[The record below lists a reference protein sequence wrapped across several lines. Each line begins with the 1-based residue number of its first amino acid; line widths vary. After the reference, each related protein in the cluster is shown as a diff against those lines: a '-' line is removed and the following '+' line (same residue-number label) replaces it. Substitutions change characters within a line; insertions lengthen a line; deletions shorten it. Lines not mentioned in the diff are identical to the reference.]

1 MMMRSLLPFL
11 FLLLG
16 ISKSLSA
23 DPLLYFGGNDNN
35 VVEYTDWLSQNQAL
49 YPKSIFLSTDV
60 DESLGIAVHWSI
72 LDDEIHI
79 AVAARA
85 TGWVGFG
92 IAEAGGMLGADIVY
106 FTAATGELVDAHV
119 LDQYAQPIP
128 DDCQSWTLVDSFV
141 GEDFTI
147 FEGVRLLDTGDPQDR
162 IFFNEGSPLI
172 STTRVIGAWGDH
184 PGISYHGSTNRVR
197 GAVRFFGEGDERAL
211 FAETMSFEAEA
222 SFDIVARSYTIPKTD
237 TTYALFCYSVND
249 LTNNGGVPL
258 NERLHIIGL
267 EPVINRETA
276 KHVHHMVLTGSPV
289 PWNGDASECENFP
302 RMEFVYMAA
311 KGEVPLNLPPEVG
324 SVLGVG
330 GFLSFQLEI
339 HYDNRW
345 LDDAMDSSGVRLYW
359 TRNLRQY
366 DLGIMPM
373 ADPLFGLNGF
383 PVGGPN
389 GGLDRHEFLCPTSCT
404 EFAMQQNVTV
414 IREYLHMHEQGAR
427 MYNEMIRDGQVVH
440 TANVDYFD
448 YPQQGIFSVI
458 QDPYTLMPGD
468 TFRTTCQYKTPREWK
483 FGIGSQEEMCIAF
496 VWYYPKQFGFGIFPL
511 TCGMFFGDL
520 YGIRECEEIH
530 SQRTLN
536 DEAELGRL
544 FGVEPQAGQC
554 LAPPSGE
561 RLPTGAPSSS
571 PSVLPT
577 TSPSLSPSSSPT
589 GHTRIGQGK
598 QNKLRDMFLP

>member
-1 MMMRSLLPFL
+1 MILLL
-11 FLLLG
+11 LALSLLLG
-16 ISKSLSA
+16 ISNSLSA

-49 YPKSIFLSTDV
+49 YPKSIFLSTDA

-162 IFFNEGSPLI
+162 IFFNEASPLI

-211 FAETMSFEAEA
+211 FAETMSVEAEA
-222 SFDIVARSYTIPKTD
+222 SFAIIAQNYTIPKTD
-237 TTYALFCYSVND
+237 TTYAHFCYSTND
-249 LTNNGGVPL
+249 LRETLGIPID
-258 NERLHIIGL
+258 ERLHIIGL
-267 EPVINRETA
+267 EPVISRETA
-276 KHVHHMVLTGSPV
+276 QYVHHMVLTGMPF
-289 PWNGDASECENFP
+289 PWNGVCSTFP
-302 RMEFVYMAA
+302 EYEFVFAAA
-311 KGEVPLNLPPEVG
+311 KGEVPFNFPPEVG

-330 GFLSFQLEI
+330 GGFLAFRLEI

-345 LDDAMDSSGVRLYW
+345 LDDVIDSSGVRLYW
-359 TRNLRQY
+359 TRNLRPY

-373 ADPLFGLNGF
+373 ADPRFALKGR

-389 GGLDRHEFLCPTSCT
+389 GGLDRHEFLCPSSCT

-427 MYNEMIRDGQVVH
+427 MYNDVIRDGEVVH

-448 YPQQGIFSVI
+448 YPQQGIYSVI
-458 QDPYTLMPGD
+458 QEPYTLMPGD
-468 TFRTTCQYKTPREWK
+468 TFRTTCQYKTPREWY
-483 FGIGSQEEMCIAF
+483 FGEGSQEEMCIAF
-496 VWYYPKQFGFGIFPL
+496 VWYYPKQFGLGGIFPL
-511 TCGMFFGDL
+511 TCGVDFGDR
-520 YGIRECEEIH
+520 YGIYECEEIH
-530 SQRTLN
+530 SQTVLG
-536 DEAELGRL
+536 DETELGRL
-544 FGVEPQAGQC
+544 FGVAAGADQC
-554 LAPPSGE
+554 ISPPSGE
-561 RLPTGAPSSS
+561 GLPTGVPTGAPSRQ
-571 PSVLPT
+571 PT
-577 TSPSLSPSSSPT
+577 TSPSESPSSSPT
-589 GHTRIGQGK
+589 GHERIGRGK
-598 QNKLRDMFLP
+598 QNNLRDVFMP